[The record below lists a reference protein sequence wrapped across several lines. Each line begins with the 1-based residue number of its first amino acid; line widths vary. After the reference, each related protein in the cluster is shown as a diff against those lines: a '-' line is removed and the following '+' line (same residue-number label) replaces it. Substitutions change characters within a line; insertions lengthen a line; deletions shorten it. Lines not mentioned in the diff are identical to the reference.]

1 MITTER
7 IEKRKD
13 KKGGI
18 PACPIMSIAQPSE
31 MLCIQESCA
40 WYNKNFK
47 TCSVYLI
54 GYDAALD
61 IKMKQVAKQ

>member
-1 MITTER
+1 MISTSQ

-18 PACPIMSIAQPSE
+18 PACPIMSINQPSE
-31 MLCIQESCA
+31 LLCIQESCA
-40 WYNKNFK
+40 WYVKNFK

-54 GYDAALD
+54 GHNAAMD
-61 IKMKQVAKQ
+61 IKAKQTLHK